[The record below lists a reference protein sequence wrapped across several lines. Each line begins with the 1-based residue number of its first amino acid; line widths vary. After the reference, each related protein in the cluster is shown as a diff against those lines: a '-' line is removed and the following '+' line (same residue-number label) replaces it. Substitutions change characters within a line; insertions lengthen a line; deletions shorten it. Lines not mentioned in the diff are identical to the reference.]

1 VTVQIDVGL
10 VLCFLSPGSTAENG
24 LRVTSLG
31 KALPLGKERASS
43 DAGRVADGDVVGEYV
58 VGEYV
63 VAAEV
68 IGFPSTLYSIVI
80 AMPADTVRQK

>member
-58 VGEYV
+58 V
-63 VAAEV
+63 AAEV
-68 IGFPSTLYSIVI
+68 IGFPSTLCSIVI